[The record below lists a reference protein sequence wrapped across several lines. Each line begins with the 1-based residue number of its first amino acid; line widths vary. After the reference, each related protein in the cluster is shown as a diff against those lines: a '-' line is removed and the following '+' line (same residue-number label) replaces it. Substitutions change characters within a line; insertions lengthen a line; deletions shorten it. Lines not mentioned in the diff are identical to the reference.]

1 MMTNM
6 TSVLYQ
12 AKAGDGFKKKG
23 LKRTNT
29 FFSTPQEAVSEALAL
44 KERMDV
50 TYSNKIQWDYNKEI
64 TGSSLKMNILRG
76 YLGGDRETKP
86 FYLQILSVEPEKDID
101 AVSPII
107 AKKLTAKDKK
117 VVKKVIQFL
126 K

>member
-86 FYLQILSVEPEKDID
+86 FYLQILSVEPEKNID
-101 AVSPII
+101 AVLPII